1 MAAHSWSIHLCGMK
15 SRTLLLSLGLV
26 FVLACKKN
34 IRKEVTD
41 IQEHT
46 PFVDFNWVGEQS
58 SPSELTFTNN
68 TSFAQTYK
76 WDFGNGQTST
86 DFSPGKVVY
95 GQAGTY
101 DVILTA
107 WNGSKK
113 SFTKKTVVIT
123 PNSDPVALFSYV
135 FKDQRS
141 YAPASLIFTNES
153 VNAISYEWDINGVF
167 SSQTNP
173 QHITFNQAG
182 EYSIKLI
189 AVKGNKRSAVY
200 EERVV
205 VGANQDPVAS
215 FALNYHP
222 FPYAVNEEIQLVNRS
237 TNSETYLWTF
247 GPNGPAPSAEEHPVV
262 KFANAG
268 RHPITLVAKKGGKTS
283 APRQITILINP

>member
-1 MAAHSWSIHLCGMK
+1 MK
-15 SRTLLLSLGLV
+15 NRALLLGLSLV
-26 FVLACKKN
+26 FALACKKN
-34 IRKEVTD
+34 IRREVID

-46 PFVDFNWVGEQS
+46 PIVDFNWVTEQS

-86 DFSPGKVVY
+86 AFSPGKVTYNQV
-95 GQAGTY
+95 GTY

-113 SFTKKTVVIT
+113 SFAKKTLVIT
-123 PNSDPVALFSYV
+123 PNNDPVALFSYA

-153 VNAISYEWDINGVF
+153 VNADSYEWDINGVL
-167 SSQTNP
+167 SSQKTP
-173 QHITFNQAG
+173 QNVTFNQAG
-182 EYSIKLI
+182 EYAIKLI
-189 AVKGNKRSAVY
+189 AIKGAKRSAVY
-200 EERVV
+200 EEKIVV
-205 VGANQDPVAS
+205 SANQDPVAS

-222 FPYAVNEEIQLVNRS
+222 FPYTVNEDIQLVNRS
-237 TNSETYLWTF
+237 TNSDSYLWTF
-247 GPNGPAPSAEEHPVV
+247 GPNGPPQSTEEHPVV
-262 KFANAG
+262 KFTNAG

-283 APRQITILINP
+283 ASRQITILINP